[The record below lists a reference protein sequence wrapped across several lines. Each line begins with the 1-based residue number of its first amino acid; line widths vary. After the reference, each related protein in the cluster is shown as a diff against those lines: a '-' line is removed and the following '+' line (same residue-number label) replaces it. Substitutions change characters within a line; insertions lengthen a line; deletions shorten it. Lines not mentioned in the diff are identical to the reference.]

1 MFRSTQA
8 MTGRYLDA
16 SMRLVSSG
24 RLLVL
29 LLIPYALGF
38 ASFFIFLVLGF
49 FNFRMVEAGLI
60 GSLAGLRGAS
70 EMITYAAIP
79 VLAVFGAVMVLIAA
93 FQFVLERV
101 LGIVLVERGLQ
112 IKGERNAWRSF
123 WRIMAEM
130 AIRMVLVGCLIVL
143 FVVTLLIPFL
153 NLIPAVLGAIYL
165 GCDLLGM
172 CFSALRV
179 PVGRQIA
186 ILRRHFFQAC
196 LVGAFTTGILLL
208 PIVGIFLFPVSF
220 IVVAELIAEW
230 AEAGD
235 PDLTEKLLL
244 ALS

>member
-1 MFRSTQA
+1 MFRTTQA

-24 RLLVL
+24 RLLAL
-29 LLIPYALGF
+29 LLIPYVLGLV
-38 ASFFIFLVLGF
+38 SFFIFLVLGF
-49 FNFRMVEAGLI
+49 LNFRMVQGGLT
-60 GSLAGLRGAS
+60 GSLAGLSGAS
-70 EMITYAAIP
+70 EVITYLAIP
-79 VLAVFGAVMVLIAA
+79 VLAIFGGVMVLIAA

-101 LGIVLVERGLQ
+101 LGIVLAERGLQ
-112 IKGERNAWRSF
+112 ISGERNAWRSF

-130 AIRMVLVGCLIVL
+130 AIRMVIVGCLLALVIL
-143 FVVTLLIPFL
+143 TLLIPFL
-153 NLIPAVLGAIYL
+153 NIIPAILGAMYL

-179 PVGRQIA
+179 PVVRQFA

-196 LVGAFTTGILLL
+196 LVGGFTTGIVLL

-230 AEAGD
+230 VQAGD
-235 PDLTEKLLL
+235 PDLIEKVQP
-244 ALS
+244 ASS